1 MPLARVAARRSQVAG
16 KEFCMDL
23 NKDFLA
29 QGGASFVIA
38 LVAAFIV
45 FKVAKKLIAAVV
57 TVVAVLAIAM
67 YIMTHYFGGA

>member
-1 MPLARVAARRSQVAG
+1 
-16 KEFCMDL
+16 MDL

-67 YIMTHYFGGA
+67 YIMAHYFGGA